1 MTTNCPPS
9 AAPGMRV
16 LFIATKAP
24 FPTSD
29 GGRLLMWHT
38 LRELSSRGH
47 RVTFV
52 APDLGAT
59 RQGAVESIARFC
71 RPRLV
76 PCRPGQLLPSMIR
89 AQLTR
94 QPMSILRHT
103 HKALHQVIGEEL
115 DQQEF
120 DVIHAE
126 QVQSI
131 FNIPDRP
138 GRPPIVLRAQN
149 VESHLWRMVGSVRP
163 RFGWIAR
170 GEARKMAAA
179 EARAVRKASTTVAL
193 TRGDGEA
200 LAGGQGMRA
209 NGIHI
214 IPPPFPNDLPSGSE
228 ELAGTPPLLLLGGGW
243 LPNRDSISWFFDS
256 IWDDVRRENP
266 KAHAHVFG
274 SDGSPSTPATS
285 WHPSP
290 SDSRHIF
297 CSGAILLVPLR
308 IASGIRMKIIESW
321 ARGIPVVATPEAV
334 RGLEAGDGRELLLAR
349 DGHEFSAAIRRLVE
363 EPGLRK
369 QLTTAGRNMV
379 ATRHDPAR
387 IVSLLEETY
396 RAAQR

>member
-1 MTTNCPPS
+1 MTSGCRPS
-9 AAPGMRV
+9 TATGMRV

-59 RQGAVESIARFC
+59 RQGAVEHIAQVC

-76 PCRPGQLLPSMIR
+76 PCRPGRLLPSMIR
-89 AQLTR
+89 AQLTG
-94 QPMSILRHT
+94 QPMSVLRHT
-103 HKALHQVIGEEL
+103 HKALLQVIREEL
-115 DQQEF
+115 DQQEY

-131 FNIPDRP
+131 FNVPERV

-149 VESHLWRMVGSVRP
+149 VESHLWRMVGGVRP

-179 EARAVRKASTTVAL
+179 EARAVRTASTTVVL
-193 TRGDGEA
+193 TRCDGEA
-200 LAGGQGMRA
+200 LAGGRGMRA
-209 NGIHI
+209 NRIHI
-214 IPPPFPNDLPSGSE
+214 IPPPFPSDLPTGSE
-228 ELAGTPPLLLLGGGW
+228 ELSGAPPLLLLGGGW

-274 SDGSPSTPATS
+274 SDASLGTPATS

-290 SDSRHIF
+290 SNSRHIF
-297 CSGAILLVPLR
+297 CRGAILVVPLR
-308 IASGIRMKIIESW
+308 IASGIRMKIIEAW

-334 RGLEAGDGRELLLAR
+334 RGLEAHDGRELLLAR
-349 DGHEFSAAIRRLVE
+349 DGREFADAIRRLNE
-363 EPGLRK
+363 EAGLRK
-369 QLTTAGRNMV
+369 QLTVAGRNMV

-387 IVSLLEETY
+387 IVTLLDETY
-396 RAAQR
+396 QAAQR

>member
-1 MTTNCPPS
+1 
-9 AAPGMRV
+9 MRV

-29 GGRLLMWHT
+29 GGRLLMWNT
-38 LRELSSRGH
+38 LKELSSRGH

-59 RQGAVESIARFC
+59 RQGAVEHIARFC

-76 PCRPGQLLPSMIR
+76 PCRPGRLLPSAIR

-94 QPMSILRHT
+94 QPMSVLRHT
-103 HKALHQVIGEEL
+103 HKALQKVIREEL
-115 DQQEF
+115 DQREY
-120 DVIHAE
+120 DIIHAE

-131 FNIPDRP
+131 FNIPARVK
-138 GRPPIVLRAQN
+138 RPPIVLRAQN
-149 VESHLWRMVGSVRP
+149 VESHLWRMVGGVRP

-170 GEARKMAAA
+170 DEARKMAAA
-179 EARAVRKASTTVAL
+179 EARAVRTASTTVVL
-193 TRGDGEA
+193 TGRDGEA
-200 LAGGQGMRA
+200 LAGGLGMRA
-209 NGIHI
+209 NRIHI
-214 IPPPFPNDLPSGSE
+214 IPPPFPSDLSPGSE
-228 ELAGTPPLLLLGGGW
+228 KLPGAPPLLLLGGGW

-274 SDGSPSTPATS
+274 CDARPSTPATS

-297 CSGAILLVPLR
+297 CNGAILVVPLR
-308 IASGIRMKIIESW
+308 IASGIRMKIIEAW

-334 RGLEAGDGRELLLAR
+334 RGLEAGNGRELLLAQN
-349 DGHEFSAAIRRLVE
+349 GHEFASAIRRLNE
-363 EPGLRK
+363 ETGLRL
-369 QLTTAGRNMV
+369 QLTEAGRNMV
-379 ATRHDPAR
+379 ATRHDPAH

-396 RAAQR
+396 QAAQR

>member
-1 MTTNCPPS
+1 MTSVCRPS
-9 AAPGMRV
+9 TASGMRV

-38 LRELSSRGH
+38 LRELFARGH

-59 RQGAVESIARFC
+59 RQEAVEQIARCC

-76 PCRPGQLLPSMIR
+76 PCRPGRLLPSIFR

-94 QPMSILRHT
+94 QPMSVLRHT
-103 HKALHQVIGEEL
+103 HSALQRVIGAEL
-115 DQQEF
+115 DQHEY
-120 DVIHAE
+120 DIIHAE

-131 FNIPDRP
+131 FNVPERV
-138 GRPPIVLRAQN
+138 GQPPIVLRAQN
-149 VESHLWRMVGSVRP
+149 VESHLWRMVAGTRP
-163 RFGWIAR
+163 RFRWIAR
-170 GEARKMAAA
+170 DEARKMAAA
-179 EARAVRKASTTVAL
+179 EARAVRMASATIAL
-193 TRGDGEA
+193 TRRDAEA
-200 LAGGQGMRA
+200 LAGGRGMRA
-209 NGIHI
+209 NRLHI
-214 IPPPFPNDLPSGSE
+214 IPPLFPNDLPAGSE
-228 ELAGTPPLLLLGGGW
+228 KLSGAPPLLLLGGGW

-266 KAHAHVFG
+266 KVHAHVFG
-274 SDGSPSTPATS
+274 SDAGLSTPGTS

-297 CSGAILLVPLR
+297 CSGAILVVPLR

-334 RGLEAGDGRELLLAR
+334 RGLEAGDGCELLLAR
-349 DGHEFSAAIRRLVE
+349 DGHEFANAIRRLNE
-363 EPGLRK
+363 EADLRK
-369 QLTTAGRNMV
+369 QLTEAGRKMV

-387 IVSLLEETY
+387 IVTLLEETY
-396 RAAQR
+396 QAVQR

>member
-1 MTTNCPPS
+1 MTAGCSPS
-9 AAPGMRV
+9 TETGMRV
-16 LFIATKAP
+16 LFVATKAP
-24 FPTSD
+24 FPVSD

-47 RVTFV
+47 QVTFV

-59 RQGAVESIARFC
+59 RQGAIERIAEFC
-71 RPRLV
+71 HPRLV
-76 PCRPGQLLPSMIR
+76 PCRPGRLLPSMIR

-94 QPMSILRHT
+94 QPISVLRHT
-103 HKALHQVIGEEL
+103 HKALQQVIREEL
-115 DQQEF
+115 DQRKY

-131 FNIPDRP
+131 FNVPTCA

-149 VESHLWRMVGSVRP
+149 VESHLWRMVGGVRP

-179 EARAVRKASTTVAL
+179 EARAIRTASTTVVL
-193 TRGDGEA
+193 TRRDGEA

-209 NGIHI
+209 SRIHI
-214 IPPPFPNDLPSGSE
+214 IPPLFPNDLPAGNE
-228 ELAGTPPLLLLGGGW
+228 ELSGAPPLLLLGGGW

-256 IWDDVRRENP
+256 IWADVRRKNP

-274 SDGSPSTPATS
+274 SGVRPSTPATS
-285 WHPSP
+285 WHTSP
-290 SDSRHIF
+290 SNSQHIF
-297 CSGAILLVPLR
+297 CSGTILVVPLR

-349 DGHEFSAAIRRLVE
+349 DGHEFANAIRRLNE
-363 EPGLRK
+363 EAGLRK
-369 QLTTAGRNMV
+369 QLTEAGRTMV

-396 RAAQR
+396 RAAQH

>member
-1 MTTNCPPS
+1 
-9 AAPGMRV
+9 MRV

-29 GGRLLMWHT
+29 GGRLLMWNT
-38 LRELSSRGH
+38 LSELSSRGH

-59 RQGAVESIARFC
+59 RQGAVEHIARYC

-76 PCRPGQLLPSMIR
+76 PCRPGRLLPSAIR

-94 QPMSILRHT
+94 QPLSILRHT
-103 HKALHQVIGEEL
+103 HEALQQVIREEL
-115 DQQEF
+115 DQRQY
-120 DVIHAE
+120 DIIHAE

-131 FNIPDRP
+131 FNVPEGR

-149 VESHLWRMVGSVRP
+149 VESHLWRMVGDFRP
-163 RFGWIAR
+163 KLGWIAR
-170 GEARKMAAA
+170 GEARKVAAA
-179 EARAVRKASTTVAL
+179 EARAVRTASTTVAL
-193 TRGDGEA
+193 TRRDGEA
-200 LAGGQGMRA
+200 LAGGLGMRA
-209 NGIHI
+209 NRIHV
-214 IPPPFPNDLPSGSE
+214 IPPPFPSDLPAGSE
-228 ELAGTPPLLLLGGGW
+228 VLAGAPPLLLLGGGW

-256 IWDDVRRENP
+256 IWDDLRRENP

-274 SDGSPSTPATS
+274 CDARRNMPATS

-290 SDSRHIF
+290 PDSQHLF
-297 CSGAILLVPLR
+297 CSGSILVVPLR

-334 RGLEAGDGRELLLAR
+334 HGLEAGDGRELLLAR
-349 DGHEFSAAIRRLVE
+349 NGHEFGAAVRRLHE
-363 EPGLRK
+363 ETGLR
-369 QLTTAGRNMV
+369 QRLIEAGGKFV

-387 IVSLLEETY
+387 IGSLLEEAY